1 MAFAGSSVMTSL
13 SEGSSAYYEKGS
25 EEAVAETALTIDR
38 LEQVSQNK
46 LIQSFKGS
54 SRGN

>member
-54 SRGN
+54 